1 MNLLLSLLYVC
12 GEVSGLEED
21 FVFISPAPA
30 PPLCLH
36 QNGQHLGSFSCFVSR
51 HLGFYGGRTSRMF
64 SWLNP
69 SQALLS
75 HFLDCASTLGP
86 VLGPLGPLLAR
97 NLLSQVRKNPPLS
110 IFDQILI
117 PILGIW
123 SLACLQQ
130 DPPQTRLVWPEPRP
144 LMFLLEIFHL
154 GPALLLGCSPACPSR
169 VQSWAQSLCP
179 SRPVLSEV
187 LFTVSNKCREQSYRL
202 QWFLWSRYFTLCP
215 VSTSGWIVLAS
226 VWLILSQVG
235 TTLNL
240 LSPCRPSLLL
250 NFEPV
255 DCFNSLMCWKKSWI
269 WS

>member
-1 MNLLLSLLYVC
+1 MNLLLSLLHLC

-21 FVFISPAPA
+21 FVFKYISPAPA
-30 PPLCLH
+30 PPLCLP
-36 QNGQHLGSFSCFVSR
+36 QNGQHLGSLSCFVRR
-51 HLGFYGGRTSRMF
+51 HL
-64 SWLNP
+64 
-69 SQALLS
+69 
-75 HFLDCASTLGP
+75 
-86 VLGPLGPLLAR
+86 AR
-97 NLLSQVRKNPPLS
+97 ILLSQVRKNPPLS

-144 LMFLLEIFHL
+144 LMFLLEIFHP
-154 GPALLLGCSPACPSR
+154 GPALLLGYSPACPSR
-169 VQSWAQSLCP
+169 IQSWAQSLCP

-187 LFTVSNKCREQSYRL
+187 LLTVSHKCREQSYRL

-215 VSTSGWIVLAS
+215 VSISGWIVLAS

-235 TTLNL
+235 TSLNL
-240 LSPCRPSLLL
+240 LSPCRPRLSL

-255 DCFNSLMCWKKSWI
+255 DCSVPSTL
-269 WS
+269 